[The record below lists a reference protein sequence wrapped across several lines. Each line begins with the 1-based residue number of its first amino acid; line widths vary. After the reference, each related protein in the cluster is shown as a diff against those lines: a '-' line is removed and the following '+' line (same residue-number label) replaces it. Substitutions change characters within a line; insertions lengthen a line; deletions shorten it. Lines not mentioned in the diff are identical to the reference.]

1 MAARKDGSIIVHHFS
16 TLQYCVESIRSDYGP
31 NQTVHVAVKNMD
43 SGKIINNEVDE
54 PAYLYRG
61 ESRRYTST
69 TSSMHRMKMNKA
81 LPDNVK
87 DIIEKL
93 TRQVDADLQ
102 KFLEITPRLSAG
114 FLQHYGLPTE
124 LIDATSSLEVA
135 AYFASDGKVGDE
147 GLMCIFPV
155 DVICKNST
163 IIDLR
168 KGHMADR
175 AVRQAAFAVFNKNH
189 IDFKGMDCIE
199 QLGLK
204 WFSFTLRDADVKQY
218 HDGKNGL
225 LDVRTDKA
233 AWMLQFILDNM
244 PKTNDVVAKWLSD
257 TVAPA
262 PMLAK
267 VESWYR
273 SGQPKSIQPIP
284 LSETNIYYDEAAQ
297 RRINYETWSE
307 KFSEKRPHCLIEKL
321 GEILRSIYP
330 SAEILFRLGSNWPA
344 GTSLDYIVSDRNLA
358 FVYQNSDTPAIQER
372 GARQWCHD
380 NGYRLIEVNGPD
392 AVTEASVRSLI
403 QQ

>member
-1 MAARKDGSIIVHHFS
+1 MAARKDGSIIVRHFS
-16 TLQYCVESIRSDYGP
+16 SLQDCVESIRSNYGP
-31 NQTVHVAVKNMD
+31 NQTVRLEVKD
-43 SGKIINNEVDE
+43 LGSGRITNAKADVS
-54 PAYLYRG
+54 AYLYRG
-61 ESRRYTST
+61 ESRRYCST

-93 TRQVDADLQ
+93 TRQVDAALQ
-102 KFLEITPRLSAG
+102 KFLEITPRLSEG

-135 AYFASDGKVGDE
+135 AYFASDGKVGGE

-155 DVICKNST
+155 EVISKNSRV
-163 IIDLR
+163 IDLR
-168 KGHMADR
+168 QHPFAER
-175 AVRQAAFAVFNKNH
+175 AIRQSAFVVFNKNH
-189 IDFKGMDCIE
+189 IDFKDMDCIE

-233 AWMLQFILDNM
+233 ACMLKVILDNM
-244 PKTNDVVAKWLSD
+244 PKTNDVAAKWLSD
-257 TVAPA
+257 TVAPT

-273 SGQPKSIQPIP
+273 SGQPKTIQLIP
-284 LSETNIYYDEAAQ
+284 PSETNIDYDEAAQ

-330 SAEILFRLGSNWPA
+330 SAEILFRLGANWPA
-344 GTSLDYIVSDRNLA
+344 GTSLDYIVSDRDLA
-358 FVYQNSDTPAIQER
+358 FVYQNSNTPAIQER